1 VAKVDIELVRKV
13 LQRNDIDYETISQIL
28 GDLELEVST
37 DGEMGGPALPPV
49 KKQFVILVSDP
60 EKKFAAELFTGWVL
74 QIPED
79 KSPLEVN
86 GQLIRAAYEFNRSR
100 KGSREPAKTITD
112 VCELVPAKVLRAQS
126 LWVRTKEPVLVVR
139 TDNRIPIGF
148 PEVNA
153 SENDELPLN

>member
-1 VAKVDIELVRKV
+1 MAKVDIELVRKV
-13 LQRNDIDYETISQIL
+13 LQRNDIDYEIISQIL
-28 GDLELEVST
+28 GDLELEVSSGDEA
-37 DGEMGGPALPPV
+37 DGPGLPPV

-100 KGSREPAKTITD
+100 KGSREPARTITD
-112 VCELVPAKVLRAQS
+112 VCEIVSPKILRAQS

-139 TDNRIPIGF
+139 TDNRIPIGP
-148 PEVNA
+148 PEIK
-153 SENDELPLN
+153 SDESDELPLS